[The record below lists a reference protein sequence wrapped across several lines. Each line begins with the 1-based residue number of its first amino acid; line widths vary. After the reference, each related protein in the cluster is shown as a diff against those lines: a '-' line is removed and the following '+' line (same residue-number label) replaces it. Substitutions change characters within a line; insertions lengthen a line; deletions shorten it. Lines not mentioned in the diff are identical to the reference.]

1 MSDQN
6 NNDVAVEGSKKEGTE
21 SKNFINNPGVMAM
34 YDADPF
40 FNIKEEVEVI
50 KKRIEG
56 YVKRLT
62 NDWVPSLAT
71 CLFSEKELLEIIYR
85 VRETFWMQ
93 PLLVHTS
100 GDITVVGDIHGQFED
115 LIALLNYNGYPPKT
129 RYIFL
134 GDYVDRGP
142 FSIEVI
148 TLLFSLK
155 ILYPEDIILL
165 RGNHES
171 RPVNTQYGFLSECKK
186 RYSIHLYDIFQTA
199 FANMPFSALIEKKI
213 LCMHGGISEDLT
225 EFEQFD
231 QIERPC
237 DIPDLG
243 LLADLT
249 WADPDSNIDQYD
261 ESPRGAARVFGS
273 TALKQFMNILNI
285 DLVVRAHQ
293 MVQEGFEFFGDKK
306 LVTIFSAPHYTG
318 QFNNNSAV
326 MKVSKDLKCSFIIF
340 KPLDPSSDDL

>member
-1 MSDQN
+1 MVDPPSCE
-6 NNDVAVEGSKKEGTE
+6 VAVEPPKKE
-21 SKNFINNPGVMAM
+21 SSDNKNPINSPTVLAM

-40 FNIKEEVEVI
+40 YNLKEDVEVI

-56 YVKRLT
+56 FIKRLT
-62 NDWVPSLAT
+62 DDWTPSLAT
-71 CLFSEKELLEIIYR
+71 CIFSEKELLEIIYR
-85 VRETFWMQ
+85 ARETFWTQ
-93 PLLVHTS
+93 PLLIHTPA
-100 GDITVVGDIHGQFED
+100 DITVVGDIHGQFED
-115 LIALLNYNGYPPKT
+115 LIALLNYNGYPPKS
-129 RYIFL
+129 RYLFL

-148 TLLFSLK
+148 ILLFSLK
-155 ILYPEDIILL
+155 ILYPDDIILL

-186 RYSIHLYDIFQTA
+186 RYSVHLYDIFQTA
-199 FANMPFSALIEKKI
+199 FANMPFCGLIEKKI

-243 LLADLT
+243 LMADLT
-249 WADPDSNIDQYD
+249 WADPDPNIDQYD

-273 TALKQFMNILNI
+273 TALKQFMNTLQI

-293 MVQEGFEFFGDKK
+293 MIQDGFEFFGDKK

-340 KPLDPSSDDL
+340 KPLDGNSEDL

>member
-171 RPVNTQYGFLSECKK
+171 R
-186 RYSIHLYDIFQTA
+186 
-199 FANMPFSALIEKKI
+199 
-213 LCMHGGISEDLT
+213 
-225 EFEQFD
+225 
-231 QIERPC
+231 
-237 DIPDLG
+237 
-243 LLADLT
+243 
-249 WADPDSNIDQYD
+249 
-261 ESPRGAARVFGS
+261 
-273 TALKQFMNILNI
+273 
-285 DLVVRAHQ
+285 
-293 MVQEGFEFFGDKK
+293 
-306 LVTIFSAPHYTG
+306 
-318 QFNNNSAV
+318 
-326 MKVSKDLKCSFIIF
+326 
-340 KPLDPSSDDL
+340 